1 MRLCPGCNTEIHG
14 STQACSVCGTD
25 YSSDF
30 ESTRLSDDRR
40 REPTEI
46 LPQTNET
53 QPSSGFT
60 PGTVLAGRYR
70 LIMSIGKGGMGE
82 VYKADDLELG
92 QTVALKFLPAAIAKD
107 ETALKRFRSEVRT
120 ARQVAHPNVCRVFDI
135 AEANGVYFI
144 TMEHVDGDDLSGL
157 LRRIGRLP
165 SDKAI
170 ETSRQ
175 LCLGLH
181 AIHEAGILH
190 RDLKPANII
199 IDSRG
204 RARITDFGIAGAEAE
219 ITRDDFRS
227 GTPAYM
233 SPEQLDGKGVTQK
246 SDIYSLGLLLYEIFT
261 GKQAIQFESLPELL
275 VKHQTTTPTNPSEI
289 LKDIDPLVEKTIL
302 QCLEKDPEERPKNAL
317 QVALMLPGGN
327 PLEAA
332 IAAGETPS
340 PEMVAAAPKKGT
352 LSLRAAG
359 LVVAAILLA
368 LTFNAILE
376 YKYWVIPFDEKSG
389 EVLVARSRTIA
400 ANLGYPEKPADV
412 KYGFAVDAVFAE
424 RSFAKDETLK
434 NAWELM
440 KTGQPGLRMFRY
452 RESPQPIVPSA
463 SAQVTVQDPVMEIPG
478 ELRVLTD
485 PVGRL
490 LEFKAIPIDRSEA
503 SAAGTPTNWQ
513 QVFTEAGLDM
523 SKYEPLDPYHL
534 PPVFADEKA
543 KWKGPFISD
552 PTMSVQIEAAAYN
565 GKPVWFQVMM
575 PWHPADSQTAQQRM
589 EPPFAIQIT
598 TLVFAFL
605 IGIGIVVLSWH
616 NFRSGR
622 GDVRSSL
629 RVMTCFFIVSFFSG
643 LFLADHS
650 TSLFGEMWILLVIL
664 RNSVF
669 LSVLVGLMYSA
680 LEPQIRRMW
689 PELLISWSRLVAG
702 DIRDPMIG
710 RDILMGALLG
720 TAAYA
725 IATLHAFLPHW
736 LMGATIPPA
745 SNYFRWDGF
754 LPGLADSLS
763 WLPSALLATLII
775 TFVIFILLLL
785 TRRKW
790 IALVVFA
797 SIFSFGSGGGFG
809 VWGDLP
815 LVLDVLVM
823 LFLVAA
829 IITALIRFGIV
840 GLLVYQLFFFTLANR
855 PFNFNPESIYFEV
868 SIAGLLVTLAI
879 VAYGFVVSLG
889 GAKLDLGR
897 LLDPSPGG

>member
-1 MRLCPGCNTEIHG
+1 MKLCPKCKSEIDG
-14 STQACSVCGTD
+14 SSAICPSCGID
-25 YSSDF
+25 LAL
-30 ESTRLSDDRR
+30 ESEPTRISNDRR

-46 LPQTNET
+46 LPGTNET
-53 QPSSGFT
+53 QPSAGFA

-92 QTVALKFLPAAIAKD
+92 QTVALKFLPAAVAKD
-107 ETALKRFRSEVRT
+107 EAALKRFRSEVRT

-135 AEANGVYFI
+135 AEANGAYFI
-144 TMEHVDGDDLSGL
+144 TMEYVDGDDLSGL

-199 IDSRG
+199 IDSKG
-204 RARITDFGIAGAEAE
+204 KARITDFGIAGVETD

-233 SPEQLDGKGVTQK
+233 SPEQLDGHGVTQK
-246 SDIYSLGLLLYEIFT
+246 SDLYSLGLLLYEIFT

-302 QCLEKDPEERPKNAL
+302 QCLEKDPDERPKNAL

-340 PEMVAAAPKKGT
+340 PAMVAAAPKKGT
-352 LSLRAAG
+352 LRFRTAG
-359 LVVAAILLA
+359 LVVAAILLT
-368 LTFNAILE
+368 LTFNAVLE
-376 YKYWVIPFDEKSG
+376 YRYWVIPTEEKSG
-389 EVLVARSRTIA
+389 EILVARSRSIA

-412 KYGFAVDAVFAE
+412 KYGFAVDAVFV
-424 RSFAKDETLK
+424 SQVFAKNETLT

-440 KTGQPGLRMFRY
+440 KTGQPSTRVFRY

-463 SAQVTVQDPVMEIPG
+463 WSQVTVQDPVMEVPG

-490 LEFKAIPIDRSEA
+490 LEFKAIPTQRSGP
-503 SAAGTPTNWQ
+503 AGEKTPTNWHQ
-513 QVFTEAGLDM
+513 LFTEAGLDITR
-523 SKYEPLDPYHL
+523 YEQLDPDQL

-552 PTMSVQIEAAAYN
+552 PSMSIQIEAAAYD
-565 GKPVWFQVMM
+565 GKPVWFQIIM
-575 PWHPADSQTAQQRM
+575 PWAPADGQTDQQRM
-589 EPPFAIQIT
+589 GPPIAIQILV
-598 TLVFAFL
+598 LVFSFL
-605 IGIGIVVLSWH
+605 IGIGIIVLSWH

-622 GDVRSSL
+622 GDLRGSA
-629 RVMTCFFIVSFFSG
+629 RVMVCFFIVSFFSG

-650 TSLFGEMWILLVIL
+650 ISLVGEMWILLVIL
-664 RNSVF
+664 RSSVF

-680 LEPQIRRMW
+680 LDPQIRRMW
-689 PELLISWSRLVAG
+689 PELLISWSSLVAG
-702 DIRDPMIG
+702 DVRDPMIG

-725 IATLHAFLPHW
+725 IGTLHAFLPHW
-736 LMGATIPPA
+736 LMGASTPPA
-745 SNYFRWDGF
+745 SHYFRWDGF

-763 WLPSALLATLII
+763 LLPLALTGTLAI
-775 TFVIFILLLL
+775 TFIIFILLFI
-785 TRRKW
+785 TRRRW

-797 SIFSFGSGGGFG
+797 CIYGFGGGGFG

-815 LVLDVLVM
+815 LVVELLVLVLM
-823 LFLVAA
+823 TGIM
-829 IITALIRFGIV
+829 IIALIRFGIV
-840 GLLVYQLFFFTLANR
+840 GLLVYQLFYLTLANR
-855 PFNFNPESIYFEV
+855 PFIFNPESIYFEV

-889 GAKLDLGR
+889 GARFDLGR
-897 LLDPSPGG
+897 LLEGSPKI

>member
-1 MRLCPGCNTEIHG
+1 MQRCPKCDADIRGTSERCDLCGLDI
-14 STQACSVCGTD
+14 
-25 YSSDF
+25 SSEL
-30 ESTRLSDDRR
+30 ESTKLSDDRR

-46 LPQTNET
+46 LPGSNET
-53 QPSSGFT
+53 QPSGGFA

-92 QTVALKFLPAAIAKD
+92 QTIALKFLPAAVAKD
-107 ETALKRFRSEVRT
+107 EAALKRFRSEVRT

-144 TMEHVDGDDLSGL
+144 TMEYVDGDDLSGL

-199 IDSRG
+199 IDSKG
-204 RARITDFGIAGAEAE
+204 KARITDFGIAGVESE
-219 ITRDDFRS
+219 LTRDDFRS

-233 SPEQLDGKGVTQK
+233 SPEQLDGQGVTQK

-275 VKHQTTTPTNPSEI
+275 IKHQTTSPTNPSEI

-340 PEMVAAAPKKGT
+340 PAMVAAAPKKGT
-352 LSLRAAG
+352 LSLRTAG
-359 LVVAAILLA
+359 LVVAAILLV
-368 LTFNAILE
+368 LTFNAALE
-376 YKYWVIPFDEKSG
+376 YKYWVIPTEEKSG
-389 EVLVARSRTIA
+389 EILVARSRSIA

-412 KYGFAVDAVFAE
+412 KYGFAVDAVFV
-424 RSFAKDETLK
+424 SQIFAKDETLK

-440 KTGQPGLRMFRY
+440 KTGQPSTRMFRY
-452 RESPQPIVPSA
+452 REAPQPIVPSA
-463 SAQVTVQDPVMEIPG
+463 WSQVTVQDPVMEVPG

-490 LEFKAIPIDRSEA
+490 LEFKAIPKQRSGPA
-503 SAAGTPTNWQ
+503 SEKTPTNWQ
-513 QVFTEAGLDM
+513 QLFTEAGLDITR
-523 SKYEPLDPYHL
+523 YEQLDPDHL
-534 PPVFADEKA
+534 PPVFADDKA

-552 PTMSVQIEAAAYN
+552 PSMSVQIEAAAYD
-565 GKPVWFQVMM
+565 GKPVWFQIKM
-575 PWHPADSQTAQQRM
+575 PWAQTDGQTDQQRLA
-589 EPPFAIQIT
+589 PPIAIQILV
-598 TLVFAFL
+598 LVFSFL
-605 IGIGIVVLSWH
+605 IGIGIIVLSWH

-622 GDVRSSL
+622 GDIRGSV
-629 RVMTCFFIVSFFSG
+629 RVMVCFFIVSFFSG

-650 TSLFGEMWILLVIL
+650 ISLLGEMWILLVIL

-702 DIRDPMIG
+702 DVRDPMIG

-720 TAAYA
+720 TVSYA
-725 IATLHAFLPHW
+725 IGTMQAFLPHW
-736 LMGATIPPA
+736 LMGASTPPV
-745 SNYFRWDGF
+745 SHYFRWDGF
-754 LPGLADSLS
+754 LPGLADSVSL
-763 WLPSALLATLII
+763 LPLALTATLTI
-775 TFVIFILLLL
+775 TFVIFILLFI
-785 TRRKW
+785 TRRRW
-790 IALVVFA
+790 IALVVFGC
-797 SIFSFGSGGGFG
+797 IYGFGGGFG
-809 VWGDLP
+809 VSGDLP
-815 LVLDVLVM
+815 FVVELLM
-823 LFLVAA
+823 LLLSVGVVILAM
-829 IITALIRFGIV
+829 IRFGIV
-840 GLLVYQLFFFTLANR
+840 GLLVCQLFFLTLANR
-855 PFNFNPESIYFEV
+855 PFIFNPESIYFEA

-889 GAKLDLGR
+889 GARFDLGR
-897 LLDPSPGG
+897 LLEGSPKR